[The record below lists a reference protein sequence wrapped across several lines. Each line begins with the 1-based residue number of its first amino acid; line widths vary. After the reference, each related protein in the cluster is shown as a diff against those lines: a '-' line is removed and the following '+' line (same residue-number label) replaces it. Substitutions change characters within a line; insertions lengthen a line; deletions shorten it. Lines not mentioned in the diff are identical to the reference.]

1 MKDCKVRINFF
12 ISLASEEL
20 RLSED
25 SFGESKRWTFLF
37 YAGRRKQI
45 TKILDVWTLKKEQ
58 MAEVHDGV

>member
-1 MKDCKVRINFF
+1 LVP
-12 ISLASEEL
+12 EQL

-45 TKILDVWTLKKEQ
+45 TNILDVWTLKEEQ
-58 MAEVHDGV
+58 RAEVHNGV